1 MKIRSVTASLKYRR
15 RGRHCLRDESS
26 FEWISFDSIRVK
38 RFNLD
43 YIRTRP
49 SRISYANIKRDDR
62 KEEIETIV
70 LTRLSFFSFSSSSGA
85 RPWLELKA
93 RNPRC
98 RPLLNHPFHLWKS
111 FLSLFFSPWFFIL
124 DFSAEEGGSWNATFF
139 FKFHRS
145 PWGEARWKKEDVRI
159 RKGSGEADRDWLG
172 TSSRKRVCLVSQ
184 FSGGGAC
191 VPFIC
196 IIQLVS

>member
-1 MKIRSVTASLKYRR
+1 MWMFYRRDHRGERGSRALEFSSRRGHLEIGNSSKRDFASTYRCVWKRLIEKKEKERNAPNFDAETRLDRICHSLRSILWFRSTPSSILAPINPQISWIAVKIRSVTASLKYRR

-70 LTRLSFFSFSSSSGA
+70 LTRLSFFSFSSSSG
-85 RPWLELKA
+85 L
-93 RNPRC
+93 
-98 RPLLNHPFHLWKS
+98 
-111 FLSLFFSPWFFIL
+111 
-124 DFSAEEGGSWNATFF
+124 GSN
-139 FKFHRS
+139 
-145 PWGEARWKKEDVRI
+145 
-159 RKGSGEADRDWLG
+159 
-172 TSSRKRVCLVSQ
+172 
-184 FSGGGAC
+184 
-191 VPFIC
+191 
-196 IIQLVS
+196 